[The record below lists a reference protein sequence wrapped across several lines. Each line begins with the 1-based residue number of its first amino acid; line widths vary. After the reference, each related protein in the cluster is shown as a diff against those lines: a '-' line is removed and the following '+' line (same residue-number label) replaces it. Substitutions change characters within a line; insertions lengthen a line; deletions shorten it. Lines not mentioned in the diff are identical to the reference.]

1 MDQFG
6 DLYFFLFFQTLLRHP
21 DCESARQTRDG
32 VFRQMRSAL
41 QLIGLCV
48 CDGVLPFDP
57 ARYFV
62 GIGYHEEEP
71 LDIGLQ
77 LTASVAIK
85 QLLVSDRVLRTTAHY
100 ILLKILSK
108 SAERFSRC
116 IVTDSSTSFQMIQCR
131 LEK

>member
-1 MDQFG
+1 MVSVFC
-6 DLYFFLFFQTLLRHP
+6 LQTLLRHP

-85 QLLVSDRVLRTTAHY
+85 QLLVGVLLELIRVVARKY
-100 ILLKILSK
+100 V
-108 SAERFSRC
+108 RFACFR
-116 IVTDSSTSFQMIQCR
+116 IP
-131 LEK
+131 